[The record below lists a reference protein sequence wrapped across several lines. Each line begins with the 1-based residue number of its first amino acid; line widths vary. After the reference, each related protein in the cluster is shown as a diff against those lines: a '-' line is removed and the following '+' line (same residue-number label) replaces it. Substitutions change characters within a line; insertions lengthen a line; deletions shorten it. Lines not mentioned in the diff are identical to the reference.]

1 MWMIIRESLDNKNH
15 KNKNTV
21 HDLPI
26 NRKVVY
32 PTPHLTESKSYDENE
47 LVMLLKQR
55 QQDAYSYL
63 YDHYSGSLYSIILNI
78 VTDKDFAND
87 VLQEVFIKIWRQI
100 DTYDDSK
107 GRLFTWMLNVARNA
121 SIDAVRSK
129 GYQKNQKNR
138 ELTENFFDAGGS
150 TMMNTDRIGLKKL
163 VHNLK
168 EDYRVL
174 IDLSYFQGFTQDEIS
189 KMLKIPLGTVK
200 TRMRSAL
207 IQLKQVIKL

>member
-1 MWMIIRESLDNKNH
+1 
-15 KNKNTV
+15 
-21 HDLPI
+21 
-26 NRKVVY
+26 
-32 PTPHLTESKSYDENE
+32 
-47 LVMLLKQR
+47 
-55 QQDAYSYL
+55 
-63 YDHYSGSLYSIILNI
+63 LNI
-78 VTDKDFAND
+78 VSDKDFASD

-100 DTYDDSK
+100 ETYDNTK

-138 ELTENFFDAGGS
+138 ELTENVFDAGGS
-150 TMMNTDRIGLKKL
+150 TIINTDRIGLKKL

-168 EDYRVL
+168 EDYRIL

-189 KMLKIPLGTVK
+189 KMLDIPLGTVK